1 MDCTPWRQ
9 ETFEPSA
16 FKSQKS
22 VPFLPHFSCFAKHK
36 QAIDQDGT
44 EAKTTMVNAVE
55 TFDLVKRFGDLTA
68 VDGINLS
75 IQKGELFGFLGPNGA
90 GKTTAIKML
99 ITLLKPTSGR
109 ATVAGFD
116 VLAQPNEVRRRIGYV
131 PQDTALDIRLTAR
144 ENLQLFAELY
154 GLPRRAIKTTILDV
168 LKLVELDQRKDD
180 LVGHFSGG
188 MKRRLEIA
196 RGLLS
201 KPEVLF
207 LDEPTADLDPQTRRV
222 VWEFIHKLQKE
233 WSLTIV
239 VTTHYLEEAERETD
253 RVAIIDKGRI
263 MAMGTPAELK
273 SSYGKDLVEVTL
285 ATGDGRSGLDE
296 ALKTSISQLDLG
308 GEITF
313 HEGAVRVAVSDGRRA
328 LPSILHHLES
338 AGLSVEGMA
347 VRTPSLDDVF
357 IKYTGRRIREEGEG
371 GEDTSDT
378 KKQKARIIGKM
389 RSRV

>member
-1 MDCTPWRQ
+1 M
-9 ETFEPSA
+9 A
-16 FKSQKS
+16 
-22 VPFLPHFSCFAKHK
+22 
-36 QAIDQDGT
+36 
-44 EAKTTMVNAVE
+44 NAVE

-90 GKTTAIKML
+90 GKTTTIKML

-116 VLAQPNEVRRRIGYV
+116 VVSQANEVRRRIGYV
-131 PQDTALDIRLTAR
+131 PQDTALDIRLTAQ

-154 GLPRRAIKTTILDV
+154 GLPRRTIRTTISEV
-168 LKLVELDQRKDD
+168 LKLVELENRKDD

-222 VWEFIHKLQKE
+222 VWEFIHNLQKE

-263 MAMGTPAELK
+263 MALGTPAELK
-273 SSYGKDLVEVTL
+273 SSYGQDLVEVTL
-285 ATGDGRSGLDE
+285 ATADGNRELDD
-296 ALKTSISQLDLG
+296 ALKAAISQLNLG
-308 GEITF
+308 DEITF
-313 HEGAVRVAVSDGRRA
+313 HEGAVRVAVADGRRA
-328 LPSILHHLES
+328 LPSILHRLES
-338 AGLSVEGMA
+338 AGLTVEGVA

-371 GEDTSDT
+371 GTDTDDT
-378 KKQKARIIGKM
+378 KKQKARVIGKM
-389 RSRV
+389 RDRL